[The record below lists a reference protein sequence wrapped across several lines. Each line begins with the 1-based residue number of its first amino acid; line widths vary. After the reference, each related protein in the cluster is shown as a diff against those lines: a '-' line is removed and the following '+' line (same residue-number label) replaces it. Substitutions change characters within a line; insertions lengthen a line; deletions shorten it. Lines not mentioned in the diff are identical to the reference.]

1 MRSLITYL
9 GFEYEVSEDVLVTG
23 SLITHRRRTL
33 RERGALRRQVWVYP
47 RPQEWFEEIYRNRN
61 LEALWKKHFRVTRD
75 TFDYICQLIEGDL
88 QKEDTRL
95 RKAVPVYKRVA
106 VVLWRLGSG
115 NSYRTTGIT
124 FGLGKSTVIKIC
136 NKFTCAIIRRKD
148 VFIKF
153 PVDEED
159 VTLAIRRMKSIAGLP
174 NVIGAIDGSHDDDDD
189 DDYDDDGDGGS
200 APLPPGL
207 NANAQGRLVRQ
218 ALTDFLA
225 NN

>member
-1 MRSLITYL
+1 M
-9 GFEYEVSEDVLVTG
+9 
-23 SLITHRRRTL
+23 
-33 RERGALRRQVWVYP
+33 
-47 RPQEWFEEIYRNRN
+47 
-61 LEALWKKHFRVTRD
+61 TRD

-106 VVLWRLGSG
+106 VALWRLGSG

-207 NANAQGRLVRQ
+207 NANAQGRLVCQ